1 MNLINEQRLGVVILS
16 AGASSRM
23 GSPKALLRWRE
34 STILAHLLSVWK
46 QAGAAQIGVVFDP
59 TNQAVIAEL
68 DRLNVAD
75 RIPNPNATEGMMSS
89 LRAASA
95 WEHWESKINRVA
107 IALVD
112 QPQVTVR
119 ILKGLMDFSE
129 THPEGICQPECNGR
143 RGHPV
148 ILPRGDFDELS
159 SAPEVTL
166 RDFIQS
172 RDERRKFFP
181 CDEPA
186 MFENLDTPSE
196 YERAKAAD
204 DARSA

>member
-34 STILAHLLSVWK
+34 STILEHLLSVWK
-46 QAGAAQIGVVFDP
+46 LAGAAQIGVVFDP
-59 TNQAVIAEL
+59 TNQAVIEEL

-75 RIPNPNATEGMMSS
+75 RIPNPHAAEGMMSS

-95 WEHWESKINRVA
+95 WKHWESRINRVA

-112 QPQVTVR
+112 QPQMTVQ
-119 ILKGLMDFSE
+119 IVKGLMGF
-129 THPEGICQPECNGR
+129 TQAHPEGICQPECNGR
-143 RGHPV
+143 RSHPV
-148 ILPRGDFDELS
+148 ILPRRDLDELG
-159 SAPEVTL
+159 SAPEETL

-172 RDERRKFFP
+172 RADRRKFFP

-186 MFENLDTPSE
+186 MFEDLDTPSE

>member
-1 MNLINEQRLGVVILS
+1 MNEQRLGVVILS

-34 STILAHLLSVWK
+34 STILEHLLSVWK
-46 QAGAAQIGVVFDP
+46 LAGAAQISVVFDP

-68 DRLNVAD
+68 DRLNVTD
-75 RIPNPNATEGMMSS
+75 RIPNPHAAEGMMSS

-95 WEHWESKINRVA
+95 WKQWETKINCVA

-112 QPQVTVR
+112 QPQVTVQ

-129 THPEGICQPECNGR
+129 THPEGICQPECQGR

-148 ILPRGDFDELS
+148 VLPRRDFDELS
-159 SAPEVTL
+159 RAPEETL

-172 RDERRKFFP
+172 RADRRKFFP
-181 CDEPA
+181 CDEPG
-186 MFENLDTPSE
+186 MFEDMDTPSE
-196 YERAKAAD
+196 YVRAKAAD
-204 DARSA
+204 DAMSA